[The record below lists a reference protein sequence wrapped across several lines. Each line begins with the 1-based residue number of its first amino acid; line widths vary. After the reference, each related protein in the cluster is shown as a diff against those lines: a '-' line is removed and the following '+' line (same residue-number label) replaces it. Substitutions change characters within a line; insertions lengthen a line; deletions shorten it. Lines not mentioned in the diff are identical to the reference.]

1 MRRWREIAREGLNDF
16 LFLVSRPAIG
26 QALCMCVPWGVT
38 ACYVHII
45 PDIFCAGTRTIPD
58 RASATH
64 TNGDFSAKLRP
75 VNLEG
80 GAWAYRVASV
90 SDYGAV

>member
-1 MRRWREIAREGLNDF
+1 MARKRAGEGLNDF
-16 LFLVSRPAIG
+16 LCLVSRPAIG
-26 QALCMCVPWGVT
+26 QALCVPWGVT
-38 ACYVHII
+38 ACYVHTI

-80 GAWAYRVASV
+80 GASAYRIASV